1 MRAPIEW
8 SGVGSRQTA
17 GPSWAPVVHNGER
30 RWRRRGGGDMTTS
43 GVVFEV
49 TKTGGFD
56 SAHRLPDGP
65 GDSPYVR
72 LHGHSFRV
80 EVTLRGP
87 AVPPIGWVMDL
98 GELDAALTVVCSELD
113 HTLLN
118 EHPGLESPTLEALC
132 AFFAERLSSAFPSLA
147 KVVVSRPT
155 IGESCALVVA

>member
-1 MRAPIEW
+1 MRAPFEW
-8 SGVGSRQTA
+8 SGVGQRQA
-17 GPSWAPVVHNGER
+17 PGPTWAPVVHNGER
-30 RWRRRGGGDMTTS
+30 RWRRRGGTDMTMN

-56 SAHRLPDGP
+56 SAHRLSDG
-65 GDSPYVR
+65 SPENPYTR

-87 AVPPIGWVMDL
+87 AQPPVGWVMDL
-98 GELDAALTVVCSELD
+98 AELDAALSVVCGELD

-118 EHPGLESPTLEALC
+118 DHPGLESPTLEALC

-155 IGESCALVVA
+155 IGESCALIIA